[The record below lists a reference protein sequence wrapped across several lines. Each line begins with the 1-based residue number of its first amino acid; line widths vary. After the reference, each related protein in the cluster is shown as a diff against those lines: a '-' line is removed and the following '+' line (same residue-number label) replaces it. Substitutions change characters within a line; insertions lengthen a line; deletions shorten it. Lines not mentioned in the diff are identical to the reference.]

1 MKKTLYRSKNK
12 IIFGI
17 CGGVAEYF
25 DIDVTLVR
33 LGTVLALIL
42 TGFFPVGL
50 FYVLALLIIP
60 VKPIE
65 VISNT
70 NIEKKEAASEVNE

>member
-1 MKKTLYRSKNK
+1 MKKTLYRSENK

-42 TGFFPVGL
+42 TGFFPIGL
-50 FYVLALLIIP
+50 FYILALLIIP

-65 VISNT
+65 AVNSINV
-70 NIEKKEAASEVNE
+70 EKEVAGK

>member
-1 MKKTLYRSKNK
+1 MKKTLYRSENK

-33 LGTVLALIL
+33 LGTVLTLIL

-50 FYVLALLIIP
+50 FYVLVLLIIP
-60 VKPIE
+60 VRPIE

>member
-1 MKKTLYRSKNK
+1 MKKTLYRSENK

-33 LGTVLALIL
+33 LGTVLTLIL

-60 VKPIE
+60 VRPTE

-70 NIEKKEAASEVNE
+70 NIEKK

>member
-1 MKKTLYRSKNK
+1 MKKTLYRSENK

-42 TGFFPVGL
+42 TGLFPVGL